1 MISREVA
8 SKVLSKCL
16 ITGGDFAEIF
26 EEDSINNSI
35 GILDNKVENALGGR
49 SYGVG
54 IRIFK
59 GLKSVYAYTN
69 DSSKEGLLDTA
80 YKAALAL
87 GDLRE
92 ERTIVINNRTIIND
106 RHNIEVFPNVV
117 DYNKKVGVMKIA
129 YKSAKEYHSDIAQVS
144 VSYIDKDQKV
154 LIANTEGLYVEDRRI
169 RTRLAINAV
178 ASKDGENQTGFE
190 GPGRYKGFE
199 MFNEIDPEYYGK
211 EAARSAYVMLNA
223 RNCPAGRMMAA
234 IDNGFGGVIFHEACG
249 HSLEATSVAKGNSV
263 FSDCLGKQIA
273 SSKVTSTPDTALSP
287 LTYNSISSSK
297 SKLNLFCLSFISI
310 LLSTIS
316 IELLLLS

>member
-199 MFNEIDPEYYGK
+199 MF
-211 EAARSAYVMLNA
+211 M
-223 RNCPAGRMMAA
+223 
-234 IDNGFGGVIFHEACG
+234 
-249 HSLEATSVAKGNSV
+249 
-263 FSDCLGKQIA
+263 
-273 SSKVTSTPDTALSP
+273 
-287 LTYNSISSSK
+287 
-297 SKLNLFCLSFISI
+297 KLVDIH
-310 LLSTIS
+310 
-316 IELLLLS
+316 